1 MLQVGATFEDP
12 KTGATL
18 EIVRLPE
25 GGSRALEIRRQI
37 KPGNGKTLA
46 HFHLDY
52 LERFAVEEGEATA
65 KLDDETRVLRSGDEM
80 EVPIDRPHVNAYNDS
95 GDDLVLRHT
104 FDPVSDFAL
113 AYVETLGH
121 YMRKARADRSGEVP
135 VPAVFA
141 IARAT
146 STATYATGL
155 PRVVQDRIL
164 FPIGVGVA
172 KLLRYELYLP
182 NRSA

>member
-1 MLQVGATFEDP
+1 M
-12 KTGATL
+12 

-25 GGSRALEIRRQI
+25 GESRLLEIRRRI
-37 KPGNGKTLA
+37 KPGDGKTLA

-52 LERFAVEEGEATA
+52 VERFAVEEGEATA
-65 KLDDETRVLRSGDEM
+65 KLDGEQRLLRSGDEL
-80 EVPIDRPHVNAYNDS
+80 EVPIDRPHVNAYNGSDA
-95 GDDLVLRHT
+95 DLVLRHT

-121 YMRKARADRSGEVP
+121 YMRESRADRNGEVP

-141 IARAT
+141 IGRAT
-146 STATYATGL
+146 STATYASGM
-155 PRVVQDRIL
+155 PRWLQDRVL

-172 KLLRYELYLP
+172 KLRRYELYVP
-182 NRSA
+182 S